1 MPRFPHLSGSTP
13 YPRIDNIDVYKY
25 ENNFNYRRWTEGC
38 EITLCNVPWCGDYDN
53 VVKFEDDVARNAYF
67 AKIEEE
73 DPVTIATVMQMM
85 PDGTIKL
92 PVPVNKAV
100 LYNYIHVHIPVMTS
114 AGDPL
119 DYASDAK
126 TDYFY
131 FVLDVV
137 QGSPSATTFIL
148 AIDWWTTYVNDVD
161 IDMMILERGHAPMSE
176 MRADEFLTDPLT
188 NNELVCAE
196 DRTFGEISN
205 TSSVEVV
212 NFSEDPY
219 FVFLTYAD
227 VFGSWGSMSG
237 DWQVPANVSSIPQ
250 GAPAPNAYAI
260 DADNLASFLANVDA
274 SAPQLKRAV
283 LCCFFIS
290 KSLVTSV
297 SSGTFCGHTVQ
308 QLASS
313 GATVDIAKLGKDL
326 FSYPEQYGDIAKL
339 YTYPYAEIVVS
350 DGMGNDTHV
359 HVQDI
364 GGDALSAYMSVSLA
378 YPYVSIASNLINVG
392 GVSREMTWRN
402 GISHQYSYGGSWYD
416 MLMSWD
422 VPTFAIAQGNS
433 TTNDYATHYDRTQAQ
448 VAYTNTYDSALASN
462 STALTNSNNNAANIT
477 ANNAVTVAASNA
489 TTANTIASNSTGA
502 GYTNTKLRTD
512 VQYDI
517 GNSNAS
523 FDAEMAQLG
532 VAATNNDAQAAASA
546 ANTVLGTASGV
557 MTSLATGNVLGA
569 VGAAVGGIQGGISTG
584 VNWQTANASITVS
597 QSNNTAVYNQAVT
610 SAYGKQDSSI
620 EFTNNST
627 DLSNSTMSANNS
639 VNNNAS
645 TSIASNNASLTRTN
659 AQNNKNTA
667 DANAERSQ
675 NTAQQAI
682 NNQILQAGLGAP
694 NVFGSASNSGMGVT
708 RPMACFAVAR
718 TLNKS
723 ALRQTGDYF
732 LRYGYAFN
740 GQWTFTSYNLMRY
753 FTYWKA
759 SDLWCVGGKNVIE
772 AAQQEIKQIIM
783 KGVTVWNDP
792 DMIGKVSIYDN
803 YRQHG

>member
-1 MPRFPHLSGSTP
+1 MPRFSHLSGSAP
-13 YPRIDNIDVYKY
+13 YPRIDNVDVYKY
-25 ENNFNYRRWTEGC
+25 ENNFDYRRWTEGC

-53 VVKFEDDVARNAYF
+53 VVKFTDDAARDAYF
-67 AKIEEE
+67 KKIEEE

-119 DYASDAK
+119 DYAAGAK

-148 AIDWWTTYVNDVD
+148 ALDWWTTYVNDVE
-161 IDMMILERGHAPMSE
+161 IDMMVLERGHAPMSA
-176 MRADEFLTDPLT
+176 MRAEEFLSDPLA
-188 NNELVCAE
+188 NNAYVCAD

-205 TSSVEVV
+205 TAAIEVV
-212 NFSEDPY
+212 NFSDDPY

-227 VFGSWGSMSG
+227 VFGSWGGSSG
-237 DWQVPANVSSIPQ
+237 NRRVPANVSSIPQ
-250 GAPAPNAYAI
+250 GAPAPNAYAV
-260 DADNLASFLANVDA
+260 DADALASFLANVDA
-274 SAPQLKRAV
+274 NAPQLKRAV

-290 KSLVTSV
+290 KDLVSTAR
-297 SSGTFCGHTVQ
+297 SGSFCGATVYE
-308 QLASS
+308 LTSS
-313 GATVDIAKLGKDL
+313 GAQISVAKLGKDL
-326 FSYPEQYGDIAKL
+326 FAYPDRYADIAKL
-339 YTYPYAEIVVS
+339 YTYPYAEIMVS
-350 DGMGNDTHV
+350 DGIGDDTHV
-359 HVQDI
+359 RVQDI
-364 GGDALSAYMSVSLA
+364 GGDSLSAYMSVSLA
-378 YPYVSIASNLINVG
+378 YPYVSIAGNLINVG
-392 GVSREMTWRN
+392 GVSRDMTWRN
-402 GISHQYSYGGSWYD
+402 GLSHQYSYGGSWYD

-422 VPTFAIAQGNS
+422 VPTFAMAQGNS
-433 TTNDYATHYDRTQAQ
+433 TTNDYATHYDRAQAR
-448 VAYTNTYDSALASN
+448 VAYANAYDSALASN
-462 STALTNSNNNAANIT
+462 ATALANSNNNAANIT
-477 ANNAVTVAASNA
+477 SNNAVTVAASNA

-546 ANTVLGTASGV
+546 ANTVIGTVTGAA
-557 MTSLATGNVLGA
+557 TSLASGNVLGA
-569 VGAAVGGIQGGISTG
+569 VGAVAGGIQGGISTG
-584 VNWQTANASITVS
+584 VNWQAANASITVS
-597 QSNNTAVYNQAVT
+597 QSNNAAVYNQAVT

-627 DLSNSTMSANNS
+627 GLSNSTMSANNA
-639 VNNNAS
+639 VNNNAA
-645 TSIASNNASLTRTN
+645 TSIAGNNASLTRTN
-659 AQNNKNTA
+659 AQNNKTTA
-667 DANAERSQ
+667 DANAGRSR
-675 NTAQQAI
+675 NTAQKAVD
-682 NNQILQAGLGAP
+682 NQILQASLGAP
-694 NVFGSASNSGMGVT
+694 NVFGSASNSGLGVT

-723 ALRQTGDYF
+723 SLRQTGDYF

-740 GQWTFTSYNLMRY
+740 GQWAFTGYNLMRY

-759 SDLWCVGGKNVIE
+759 SYLWCVGGKNVIE
-772 AAQQEIKQIIM
+772 TAQQEIKRILL
-783 KGVTVWNDP
+783 KGVTVWSDP
-792 DMIGKVSIYDN
+792 DMIGKVNIYDN
-803 YRQHG
+803 YK